1 MDGELELRP
10 LRIDDWEAVH
20 SWAQLNEV
28 CRYQAWGPNTPSQT
42 QTFVAEVVQSWA
54 GSPLTRMVHAILVNG
69 TVSGLATLY
78 LMPFAQGEIAYSLH
92 PRLWGQG
99 IGTAA
104 ARMLLE
110 LGFGEH
116 ERHRIFGT
124 CDPRNL
130 ASGRV
135 MQHLGMTHE
144 GRMRQN
150 ILLRDGWRDT
160 DIYSILRAEWLPQRL
175 SDLDSQAG

>member
-1 MDGELELRP
+1 VDQELQLRP
-10 LRIDDWEAVH
+10 LRLDDWEAVH
-20 SWAQLNEV
+20 GWARLDEV
-28 CRYQAWGPNTPSQT
+28 CRYQAWGPNTPEQT
-42 QTFVAEVVQSWA
+42 YAFVEEVVRSWA
-54 GSPLTRMVHAILVNG
+54 ESPVTRLVHAIVVNG
-69 TVSGLATLY
+69 AISGLATLY
-78 LMPFAQGEIAYSLH
+78 LLPFAQGEIAYSLH
-92 PRLWGQG
+92 PRLWRQG

-124 CDPRNL
+124 CDPRNV

-135 MQHLGMTHE
+135 LRRTGMSHE

-150 ILLRDGWRDT
+150 VLIRDGWRDT
-160 DIYSILRAEWLPQRL
+160 DIYSILRDEWRP
-175 SDLDSQAG
+175 AT